1 MPSRVL
7 VVDDEPS
14 ILELVRFTLEK
25 EGFTTE
31 CVSSGRQALESVER
45 SRPDLVLLDLMLP
58 GMDGLEVCRQI
69 RLKGSVPIIML
80 TAKASEVDKVVGLE
94 LGADDYVTKPFS
106 PRELVARIRAV
117 LRRSQAAQEQAK
129 GAAQPGAT
137 AAGGELRAGGIVMD
151 MARHQ
156 VQVDGRAVELT
167 PKEYDLLRMLMANK
181 GIVMT
186 RELLLEKVWGY
197 DFAGDTRTVDV
208 HVVRLRQKLEDDPA
222 HPRYI
227 ETVRGVGYRMREHPA

>member
-1 MPSRVL
+1 MTTGHRVL
-7 VVDDEPS
+7 IVDDEPS
-14 ILELVRFTLEK
+14 IVELVRFTLEK
-25 EGFTTE
+25 EGFQ
-31 CVSSGRQALESVER
+31 CDVASDGPKALEMVER
-45 SRPDLVLLDLMLP
+45 TKPDLVVLDLMLP
-58 GMDGLEVCRQI
+58 GLDGLEVCRRI
-69 RLKGSVPIIML
+69 RQRASVPIVML

-117 LRRSQAAQEQAK
+117 LRRFQAAREASQQAD
-129 GAAQPGAT
+129 
-137 AAGGELRAGGIVMD
+137 AGGELRVGEVIMD
-151 MARHQ
+151 VARHQ
-156 VQVDGRAVELT
+156 VWVKGRPVELT
-167 PKEYDLLRMLMANK
+167 PKEYDLLRMLMSNK
-181 GIVMT
+181 GIVLT
-186 RELLLEKVWGY
+186 RELLLDKVWGY

>member
-1 MPSRVL
+1 L
-7 VVDDEPS
+7 
-14 ILELVRFTLEK
+14 K
-25 EGFTTE
+25 
-31 CVSSGRQALESVER
+31 ALEMVER
-45 SRPDLVLLDLMLP
+45 TRPDLVVLDLMLP
-58 GMDGLEVCRQI
+58 GLDGLEVCRRI
-69 RLKGSVPIIML
+69 RQKASVPIVML

-117 LRRSQAAQEQAK
+117 LRRVQASAE
-129 GAAQPGAT
+129 AARQGEGQPP
-137 AAGGELRAGGIVMD
+137 GGQLRVGEIVMD
-151 MARHQ
+151 LARHQ
-156 VQVDGRAVELT
+156 VWVKGRPVELT
-167 PKEYDLLRMLMANK
+167 PKEYDLLRMLMSNK
-181 GIVMT
+181 GIVLT
-186 RELLLEKVWGY
+186 REMLLDKVWGY

>member
-1 MPSRVL
+1 VTTGYRVL
-7 VVDDEPS
+7 IVDDEPS
-14 ILELVRFTLEK
+14 IVELVRFTLEK
-25 EGFTTE
+25 EGFQ
-31 CVSSGRQALESVER
+31 CDVAFDGPKALEMVER
-45 SRPDLVLLDLMLP
+45 TKPDLVVLDLMLP
-58 GMDGLEVCRQI
+58 GLDGLEVCRRI
-69 RLKGSVPIIML
+69 RQRASVPIVML

-117 LRRSQAAQEQAK
+117 LRRFQAAREASQ
-129 GAAQPGAT
+129 QPES
-137 AAGGELRAGGIVMD
+137 AGSELRVGDVVMD
-151 MARHQ
+151 VARHQ
-156 VQVDGRAVELT
+156 VWVKGRPVELT
-167 PKEYDLLRMLMANK
+167 PKEYDLLRMLMSNK
-181 GIVMT
+181 GIVLT
-186 RELLLEKVWGY
+186 RELLLDKVWGY

>member
-1 MPSRVL
+1 MAYRVL

-14 ILELVRFTLEK
+14 IVELVRFTLEK
-25 EGFTTE
+25 EGFVTD
-31 CVSSGRQALESVER
+31 SAASGPQALEAVER
-45 SRPDLVLLDLMLP
+45 TRPDLVLLDLMLP
-58 GMDGLEVCRQI
+58 GLDGLEVCRQLRQKASI
-69 RLKGSVPIIML
+69 PIIML
-80 TAKASEVDKVVGLE
+80 TAKAGEVDKVVGLE
-94 LGADDYVTKPFS
+94 LGADDYITKPFS

-117 LRRSQAAQEQAK
+117 LRRTQAAQE
-129 GAAQPGAT
+129 AARSAASGPPG
-137 AAGGELRAGGIVMD
+137 GNELRAGSVVMD
-151 MARHQ
+151 LARHQ
-156 VQVDGRAVELT
+156 VWVEGRPVDLT

-227 ETVRGVGYRMREHPA
+227 ETVRGVGYRMRENPA